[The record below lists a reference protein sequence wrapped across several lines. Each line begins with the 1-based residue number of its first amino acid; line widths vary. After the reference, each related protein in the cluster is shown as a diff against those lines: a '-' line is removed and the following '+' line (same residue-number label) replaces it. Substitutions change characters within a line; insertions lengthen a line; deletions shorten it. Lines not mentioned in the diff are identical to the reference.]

1 MIIFRVEANDEIG
14 WGHLSRCIS
23 ISKHLKNFGENFFY
37 IFSSVSYPSKQKI
50 QSININHAFIH
61 GNGFNEELMEITAI
75 LKIDISK
82 AILVYDVSY
91 HGIFRHLDN
100 FSKLM
105 QHLRSVSQRLCL
117 IDGLDSN
124 SILMAKEISADCGI
138 VPYPFAE
145 KRKYLDTKLGALHL
159 GPDHF
164 IFSPELLVAS
174 KKNIPKRIY
183 KSRRVVLSLG
193 GREDPESYAKLV
205 YILEKSSLANL
216 EVKILG
222 CDEKFHSTRHSI
234 YNVGYVNNIYDYF
247 NWADFCILGGGLTRY
262 EAAMLKCPTVIIARD
277 CDNEYMLKEFCTL
290 GSASYAGVIRKI
302 SSHDLLKAINSV
314 MRKPIHDTFL
324 KNCDTS
330 KMVKKI
336 RQ

>member
-124 SILMAKEISADCGI
+124 SILMAKEISADCG
-138 VPYPFAE
+138 
-145 KRKYLDTKLGALHL
+145 
-159 GPDHF
+159 
-164 IFSPELLVAS
+164 
-174 KKNIPKRIY
+174 
-183 KSRRVVLSLG
+183 
-193 GREDPESYAKLV
+193 
-205 YILEKSSLANL
+205 
-216 EVKILG
+216 
-222 CDEKFHSTRHSI
+222 
-234 YNVGYVNNIYDYF
+234 
-247 NWADFCILGGGLTRY
+247 
-262 EAAMLKCPTVIIARD
+262 
-277 CDNEYMLKEFCTL
+277 
-290 GSASYAGVIRKI
+290 
-302 SSHDLLKAINSV
+302 
-314 MRKPIHDTFL
+314 
-324 KNCDTS
+324 
-330 KMVKKI
+330 
-336 RQ
+336 